1 MSFFDTVADA
11 HVDTMPVPSAPALDD
26 CMPAPEP
33 VDNKKRRVCPTLEE
47 EDDEGKVEEDKK
59 EEDLFVGEF
68 GKEAVAVT
76 EACAK
81 RPRAPLTVIKG
92 DYLGGH

>member
-26 CMPAPEP
+26 CMPAPAPDAAP
-33 VDNKKRRVCPTLEE
+33 VDTKKCRVRPTLEE
-47 EDDEGKVEEDKK
+47 EDNEGKVEEDKK

-68 GKEAVAVT
+68 PAST
-76 EACAK
+76 
-81 RPRAPLTVIKG
+81 RNSP
-92 DYLGGH
+92 